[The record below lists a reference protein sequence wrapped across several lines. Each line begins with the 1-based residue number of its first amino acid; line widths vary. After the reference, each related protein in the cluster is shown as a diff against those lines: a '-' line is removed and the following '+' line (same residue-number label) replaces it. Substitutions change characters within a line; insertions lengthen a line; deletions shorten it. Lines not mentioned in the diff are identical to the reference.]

1 MQPLYKQEAAEIDL
15 GWIQNSNCCNVYCMV
30 FFPSLF
36 SQLFF
41 FCKCNH
47 GLNAH
52 TAHVEISKLREF
64 SVSFLLFHPKSMK
77 SFKTFVFFAINQM
90 SLQFFF
96 LLSCLRHTKNRIYAW
111 LYCFQTELA
120 LTQIVN
126 KHSHTNAYI
135 KLCVWAAK
143 NPSSEKSRS
152 RAFHHYNTKYFK

>member
-52 TAHVEISKLREF
+52 RAHGKITKLREF
-64 SVSFLLFHPKSMK
+64 SVSFLLFHSKSME
-77 SFKTFVFFAINQM
+77 SFKTFVFCYQSGVLIILHSPNCVPSTHKMPHLCMALLISDRIRFNTNCKQAFTHKRTHQVVC
-90 SLQFFF
+90 
-96 LLSCLRHTKNRIYAW
+96 LSC
-111 LYCFQTELA
+111 
-120 LTQIVN
+120 
-126 KHSHTNAYI
+126 
-135 KLCVWAAK
+135 
-143 NPSSEKSRS
+143 EKSIKWKI
-152 RAFHHYNTKYFK
+152 TKQSVSPL

>member
-77 SFKTFVFFAINQM
+77 SFKTFVFFCYQSDVLTILLPPIMSSTHKKPHLCMAI
-90 SLQFFF
+90 
-96 LLSCLRHTKNRIYAW
+96 LLSDWIGFNTNSKQTFTHKRTHQVVCLSR
-111 LYCFQTELA
+111 
-120 LTQIVN
+120 
-126 KHSHTNAYI
+126 
-135 KLCVWAAK
+135 
-143 NPSSEKSRS
+143 EKSIKWKI
-152 RAFHHYNTKYFK
+152 TKQSVSPL